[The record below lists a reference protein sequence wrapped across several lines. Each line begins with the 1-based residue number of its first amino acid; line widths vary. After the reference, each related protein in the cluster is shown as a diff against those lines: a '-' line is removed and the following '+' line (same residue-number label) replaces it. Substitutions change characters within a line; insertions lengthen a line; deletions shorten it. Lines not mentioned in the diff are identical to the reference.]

1 MSNLSFRL
9 DLLSAGLT
17 PIPSINF
24 FSSCLTLQPTEGR
37 KMNWDSLG
45 AEAHRPAAFI
55 SGKAVVRDA
64 ARAVLLSFIKKQ
76 NWQIEAAAATDT
88 GPLMK
93 HLSLCRHV

>member
-1 MSNLSFRL
+1 
-9 DLLSAGLT
+9 
-17 PIPSINF
+17 
-24 FSSCLTLQPTEGR
+24 
-37 KMNWDSLG
+37 MNWDSLG

-76 NWQIEAAAATDT
+76 NWKIEAAAAAAADT

-93 HLSLCRHV
+93 HLSFCRHV